1 MKNKIFFIF
10 AICLFSF
17 LSSGYNPNQNKPKD
31 GVLIHLSSSYDNP
44 HKVLMALSLALKMSE
59 NKNVLVFMDIQGV
72 KIAVKNAEDIRIENF
87 DSLNNLLNKLI
98 ENKVELM
105 VCPMCLKQ
113 AGFKP
118 EDLKE
123 GFKLADKERFFD
135 FTEGRILTLNYWY
148 KKQASS
154 LLLYFEYQ

>member
-1 MKNKIFFIF
+1 MKNKIFFFF
-10 AICLFSF
+10 AICLFLY
-17 LSSGYNPNQNKPKD
+17 LSSGYNASQNKPKD

-59 NKNVLVFMDIQGV
+59 SKNVLIFMDIQGV
-72 KIAVKNAEDIRIENF
+72 KIAVKNAEDIKMENF
-87 DSLNNLLNKLI
+87 DSLNNLIKKLI
-98 ENKVELM
+98 DNKVELM

-123 GFKLADKERFFD
+123 GFKLADKERFFN
-135 FTEGRILTLNYWY
+135 FTEGRILTLDY
-148 KKQASS
+148 
-154 LLLYFEYQ
+154 